1 MPAVVIAAAVAGT
14 AATVYSANKAS
25 KTATNINNQNQAEID
40 QTQAENTALLKPY
53 TDSTNAAGKAYNGF
67 IGLNGAEAQTAAKGQ
82 FDSYKDAAGY
92 NFNLQNG
99 SDALN
104 SSNAAKGMLKSGSA
118 LKGLTKFQTDLAN
131 TYAQNWLGNV
141 GNSRDNAFNAANA
154 LAGNNSAMLGQSINS
169 TNNMGNA
176 QIGAT
181 TAQGNALSNLASTIG
196 GAYAYGQGLGKTTGS
211 SYGGRSTGGIAGGG
225 WQPWMGA

>member
-118 LKGLTKFQTDLAN
+118 LKGLAKYQTGLAD
-131 TYAQNWLGNV
+131 TYAQNWQ
-141 GNSRDNAFNAANA
+141 NSLSGQQGAGLSAANA
-154 LAGNNSAMLGQSINS
+154 LAGVGTNYVNQV
-169 TNNMGNA
+169 TNNNNNAAGAKADNYINQANLFSNFLGNSEKRFA
-176 QIGAT
+176 QVF
-181 TAQGNALSNLASTIG
+181 
-196 GAYAYGQGLGKTTGS
+196 GS
-211 SYGGRSTGGIAGGG
+211 SYG
-225 WQPWMGA
+225 